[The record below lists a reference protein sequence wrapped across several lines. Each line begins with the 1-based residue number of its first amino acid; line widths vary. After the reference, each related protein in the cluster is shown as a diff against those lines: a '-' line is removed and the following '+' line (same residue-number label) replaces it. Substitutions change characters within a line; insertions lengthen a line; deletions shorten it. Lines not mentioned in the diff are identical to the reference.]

1 MAWYMAALPALTP
14 IIRNSSRR
22 LKQGKAI
29 SFPIA
34 TSDSGAERLSHEAA
48 AHTRR
53 PARRPARARA
63 AVQRRR
69 PAAPLWR
76 KMAQVGHASGAATA
90 TLWFFYIILV
100 TLQKSRGQANM
111 RSVKTLGLLGT
122 GVIGGGWAARALHFG
137 IDVIAADVKP
147 EMEEWIRGAVANAEP
162 ALARLTS
169 APLPPKG
176 ILSFTTDLREMAR
189 RADFVQENIPEQL
202 ALKQRMLAEVSRH
215 AAADVIIASSTSG
228 LTPTDLQRDMVSP
241 QRFCVAH
248 PFNPVYLLP
257 LVELVGGASTAQ
269 STIDAAAKFFK
280 YIGMHP
286 LHVRH
291 EVPGHLTDRLQEA
304 LWREILHLV
313 NDGIATTGEL
323 DDSIVYGPGL
333 RWAAMGTNLI
343 YHLAGGES
351 GMRHMLAQ
359 FGPCLK
365 WPWTKLEAPELT
377 DTLIDRMVEGTQVEA
392 AGRSIRELERLRDD
406 YLVAIQQVLRQ
417 YDIGAG
423 STLRALE
430 ERLHKDATR
439 ASATA
444 PADSARP
451 LRLMDATVRA
461 EWVDYNRHMSD
472 FRYVQLCGDAI
483 DVLFRQVG
491 VDEAYRASGRMYY
504 TVENHI
510 RHLGEA
516 KAGEAL
522 YVTAQVLGVDA
533 KRLHVLQRVYRSR
546 DGREIANAE
555 QMYLHADTAA
565 AKASPADPT
574 IRAKLEA
581 FARAHAGLPVPPEC
595 GKAISLAR
603 I

>member
-1 MAWYMAALPALTP
+1 M
-14 IIRNSSRR
+14 
-22 LKQGKAI
+22 
-29 SFPIA
+29 
-34 TSDSGAERLSHEAA
+34 
-48 AHTRR
+48 
-53 PARRPARARA
+53 
-63 AVQRRR
+63 
-69 PAAPLWR
+69 R
-76 KMAQVGHASGAATA
+76 K
-90 TLWFFYIILV
+90 
-100 TLQKSRGQANM
+100 
-111 RSVKTLGLLGT
+111 VKTLGLLGT

-176 ILSFTTDLREMAR
+176 NLSFTTDLKLMAQ

-215 AAADVIIASSTSG
+215 APPDVIIASSTSG
-228 LTPTDLQRDMVSP
+228 LTPTDLQRDMVAP
-241 QRFCVAH
+241 ERFCVAH

-257 LVELVGGASTAQ
+257 LVELVGGQRTVQ
-269 STIDAAAKFFK
+269 GTIDAAAEFFTF
-280 YIGMHP
+280 IGMHP
-286 LHVRH
+286 LHVRR

-313 NDGIATTGEL
+313 NDGVATTGEL
-323 DDSIVYGPGL
+323 DDSIIYGPGL

-377 DTLIDRMVEGTQVEA
+377 ETLIDRMVEGTQAQA

-423 STLRALE
+423 ATLRALE
-430 ERLHKDATR
+430 ARLHRDA
-439 ASATA
+439 ASAPAAQPVAAGQPARLLDTA
-444 PADSARP
+444 
-451 LRLMDATVRA
+451 VRA

-472 FRYVQLCGDAI
+472 FRYAQVFGDAM

-491 VDEAYRASGRMYY
+491 VDESYRESGRMYY
-504 TVENHI
+504 TVESHVT
-510 RHLGEA
+510 HLGEA

-522 YVTAQVLGVDA
+522 YVTAQLLGIDD
-533 KRLHVLQRVYRSR
+533 KRVHIFQRMHRGRDGKQIATADQLYLHV
-546 DGREIANAE
+546 
-555 QMYLHADTAA
+555 DTAA
-565 AKASPADPT
+565 GKAMPADPRV
-574 IRAKLEA
+574 RAKLEA
-581 FARAHAGLPVPPEC
+581 LRGAQAGLPAPPEA
-595 GKAISLAR
+595 GRAIGLKR
-603 I
+603 NP

>member
-1 MAWYMAALPALTP
+1 M
-14 IIRNSSRR
+14 
-22 LKQGKAI
+22 
-29 SFPIA
+29 
-34 TSDSGAERLSHEAA
+34 
-48 AHTRR
+48 
-53 PARRPARARA
+53 
-63 AVQRRR
+63 
-69 PAAPLWR
+69 R
-76 KMAQVGHASGAATA
+76 K
-90 TLWFFYIILV
+90 
-100 TLQKSRGQANM
+100 
-111 RSVKTLGLLGT
+111 VKTLGLLGT

-176 ILSFTTDLREMAR
+176 KLSFTTDLAVMAR
-189 RADFVQENIPEQL
+189 QADFIQENIPEQL
-202 ALKQRMLAEVSRH
+202 PLKQRMLAEVSRH

-228 LTPTDLQRDMVSP
+228 LTPSDLQRDMIAP
-241 QRFCVAH
+241 ERFLVAH

-257 LVELVGGASTAQ
+257 LVELVGGHKTVQ
-269 STIDAAAKFFK
+269 GTIDASAKFFT

-286 LHVRH
+286 LHVRR

-313 NDGIATTGEL
+313 NDGVATTGEL
-323 DDSIVYGPGL
+323 DESIIYGPGL
-333 RWAAMGTNLI
+333 RWAAMGTNMI

-377 DTLIDRMVEGTQVEA
+377 ETLIDRMVEGTQAQA

-423 STLRALE
+423 ATLRALE
-430 ERLHKDATR
+430 TRLFQDAAAAQAPR
-439 ASATA
+439 AIEAGTA
-444 PADSARP
+444 RRLP
-451 LRLMDATVRA
+451 LRLLDTVVRP

-472 FRYVQLCGDAI
+472 FRYGQVFGDAV
-483 DVLFRQVG
+483 DVLFRRAG
-491 VDEAYRASGRMYY
+491 VDEAYRATGRMYY

-510 RHLGEA
+510 KHLGEI
-516 KAGEAL
+516 KVGEPL
-522 YVTAQVLGVDA
+522 YVTAQVLAVDD
-533 KRLHVLQRVYRSR
+533 KRLHVFQQLHRGG
-546 DGREIANAE
+546 DDKLIATAE
-555 QMYLHADTAA
+555 QMYLHVDTKA
-565 AKASPADPT
+565 AKASPADPKIRDEFAS
-574 IRAKLEA
+574 IRAD
-581 FARAHAGLPVPPEC
+581 HAGLAPPPGAGRPVGQ
-595 GKAISLAR
+595 GKH
-603 I
+603 